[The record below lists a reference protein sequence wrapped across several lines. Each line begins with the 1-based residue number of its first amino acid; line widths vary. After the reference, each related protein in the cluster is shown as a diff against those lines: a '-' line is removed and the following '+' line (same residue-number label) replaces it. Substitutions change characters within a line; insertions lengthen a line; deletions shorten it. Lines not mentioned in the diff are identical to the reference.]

1 MEIKDIKIT
10 AYQNKESQHKP
21 MEVSLYNWLITDRY
35 KLRIETMRN
44 EVDADIQNNLKL
56 ALPACLPSG
65 VFDANKKLVKHSGF
79 LAIDI
84 DAKDNPTFS
93 PAELKTKISNIVNVF
108 YCGWS
113 CRGKGVWALI
123 PILEPTRHLEHFRA
137 LYEVFLQHG
146 IVIDKACSNINRLRF
161 ASYDSE
167 PYFNY
172 NAVTFTLVWIDEKKP
187 KINLKSTDFKTQDN
201 VFENFNQSGDGVG
214 LLTNHGWKVIRQK
227 GDKTELTRPDKTD
240 GVSGDWNSEKRLFYS
255 YTSSTVFDAGH
266 AYNASQLF
274 NMLECSG
281 DWKETAKKL
290 KELNY

>member
-10 AYQNKESQHKP
+10 AYQNKESQRKP
-21 MEVSLYNWLITDRY
+21 MEISLYDWLTTDRY
-35 KLRIETMRN
+35 KLR
-44 EVDADIQNNLKL
+44 
-56 ALPACLPSG
+56 SG

-187 KINLKSTDFKTQDN
+187 KINY
-201 VFENFNQSGDGVG
+201 GVG